1 MPPYFAY
8 IARAFGVLEGIGLAA
23 DPNYAIVG
31 ECLPYISQRLLSDT
45 DPRTG
50 SALKTFV
57 FGKDKD
63 MPDRVIDTER
73 LELLL
78 QGFNSYS
85 QTSQGTQISS
95 KMLTPD
101 QIEGF
106 ADRILDLVLRSDSGN
121 KTPLQLLIIDEA
133 SKILG
138 AVGRKEWASLRKRS
152 GVLPSGRTILGSMVD
167 PLGIFQYSPL
177 VQNDDYDRKILESSF
192 QLLNLLRRLFAES
205 DPSSAAALDMSSSSP
220 LNSTQVREIL
230 GQVLSKL
237 WLRRKDLSAFSAGIA
252 AELVVQA
259 IRRIEATPVTAGTTR
274 ALSLKPSSSQPWQSN
289 VPVFGV
295 DSINAAVDS
304 NGPHSEE
311 DSPRLLRARDLIRG
325 LYEDSANS

>member
-1 MPPYFAY
+1 M
-8 IARAFGVLEGIGLAA
+8 LEGIGLAS

-57 FGKDKD
+57 FGKNKD
-63 MPDRVIDTER
+63 QPDRVIDTER

-85 QTSQGTQISS
+85 QTSEGSQATS
-95 KMLTPD
+95 KVLTSE
-101 QIEGF
+101 QIERF
-106 ADRILDLVLRSDSGN
+106 ADRILDLVLRNDNGQ
-121 KTPLQLLIIDEA
+121 KTPLQILIIDEA

-138 AVGRKEWASLRKRS
+138 AVGRNEWASMRKRS
-152 GVLPSGRTILGSMVD
+152 GVLPSGRTILGSIVD
-167 PLGIFQYSPL
+167 PLGIFQFSPL
-177 VQNDDYDRKILESSF
+177 VRNDDYDRKILESSL
-192 QLLNLLRRLFAES
+192 QLITLLRRLFAEG
-205 DPSSAAALDMSSSSP
+205 DPGSSSAVDSP
-220 LNSTQVREIL
+220 LNSAQVREIL

-259 IRRIEATPVTAGTTR
+259 IRRIEATPVTAATTATTR
-274 ALSLKPSSSQPWQSN
+274 ILMPSNTLPRALPATETWQSNN

-295 DSINAAVDS
+295 DSIDELDPNHRA
-304 NGPHSEE
+304 E

-325 LYEDSANS
+325 LYEGSMNT